1 MRDIKKESD
10 SLNFISL
17 IVILLIFSLAIIP
30 STYAGIFDFVKDGFN
45 SITGKTV
52 TSSSTDVSITV
63 GNTPPRI
70 ANVSIAS
77 SFSIVNDPTSNR
89 TIFFSFIVNDSQ
101 GYGNIDATSAV
112 ANFTN
117 GTNGGMVRWNNSA
130 VNANDGNCVSVAAI
144 GTDQLNFSC
153 SIRMMYYDTATN
165 WNVSV
170 YVEDINDNSAQN
182 NTVTFSLAET
192 TSFSLQDSS
201 ISFPTTTPGSTNI
214 TQNDGGIFMNNTGND
229 NIAAGSVNITAVT
242 MHGDTNGDTFIP
254 VANFTIST
262 AGNSVANSC
271 DISLGGVYRLVN
283 KSIDGTTGFN
293 STIIS
298 SALLPIGAAPHNQE
312 TLYLCL
318 RHVPN
323 DLTGQTYSTNTEDDW
338 SIIIQ

>member
-1 MRDIKKESD
+1 MYHNKKGSD
-10 SLNFISL
+10 YIFL
-17 IVILLIFSLAIIP
+17 ILLLLIFSIIIIP
-30 STYAGIFDFVKDGFN
+30 STYANVLDFLKDGFD
-45 SITGKTV
+45 SITGRTV
-52 TSSSTDVSITV
+52 TSQSTSVSITV
-63 GNTPPRI
+63 GNSPPQI
-70 ANVSIAS
+70 TNVSINPS
-77 SFSIVNDPTSNR
+77 WSITNDPTSN
-89 TIFFSFIVNDSQ
+89 TTLFFSFIVNDSE
-101 GYGNIDATSAV
+101 GASNIDTTSAI
-112 ANFTN
+112 ANITN
-117 GTNGGMVRWNNSA
+117 GTNGGMVRYNYT
-130 VNANDGNCVSVAAI
+130 ANDGGCVSSGTI
-144 GTDQLNFSC
+144 GSYMVNFSC
-153 SIRMMYYDTATN
+153 TFNLVFYDTAMN

-170 YVEDINDNSAQN
+170 YVEDLNGNSAQN
-182 NTVTFSLAET
+182 NTVKFTVGET
-192 TSFSLQDSS
+192 TSFSLQDSA
-201 ISFPTTTPGSTNI
+201 ISFPTATPNQEDVEQS
-214 TQNDGGIFMNNTGND
+214 DGGIFMNNTGND